1 MVIHTRVSAYCT
13 CLVLLFAV
21 TIAAQEPFRYRE
33 FQLGSDLATI
43 MKLTGANPQAA
54 KVIHARPA
62 VIKELEWRPRYFPRG
77 ESPQTDPVDMM
88 VFRFYEDQL
97 FTVVVDYDR
106 RRTEG
111 MTAADLIAAI
121 TAIYGPTSKLSS
133 LSSRPIG
140 PPTSQYSQYAF
151 PDTPLAIWGDAE
163 YSVTLLRVAYPAAF
177 RLVVTHTGLENLARR
192 ASIVATKL
200 DADEA
205 PQREIARQK
214 KEAEDSLAAQEK
226 AKTENKAVFRP

>member
-1 MVIHTRVSAYCT
+1 MVNDTRVSACCT
-13 CLVLLFAV
+13 CLVLLFAF

-43 MKLTGANPQAA
+43 VKLTGANPQAA

-62 VIKELEWRPRYFPRG
+62 VIKELEWRPRYYPRG
-77 ESPQTDPVDMM
+77 ESPQTDPVDVM

-97 FTVVVDYDR
+97 FTVTVDYDR

-111 MTAADLIAAI
+111 MTAEDLIAAI
-121 TAIYGPTSKLSS
+121 TAIYGPPSRLSAQ
-133 LSSRPIG
+133 PIG
-140 PPTSQYSQYAF
+140 PPTSKYGF

-163 YSVTLLRVAYPAAF
+163 YSVTLLRVAYPQAF
-177 RLVVTHTGLENLARR
+177 RLIVTLPRLDNLARS
-192 ASIVATKL
+192 ASVIAMKL

-205 PQREIARQK
+205 PQREIERQK

-226 AKTENKAVFRP
+226 AKAENKAVFRP

>member
-13 CLVLLFAV
+13 CLVLLFAF

-43 MKLTGANPQAA
+43 LKLTGANPQAA

-62 VIKELEWRPRYFPRG
+62 VIKELEWRPRYSPRG
-77 ESPQTDPVDMM
+77 EAPQTDPVDVM

-97 FTVVVDYDR
+97 STVIVDYDR

-111 MTAADLIAAI
+111 MNAADLIAAI
-121 TAIYGPTSKLSS
+121 TAIYGPTSTLA
-133 LSSRPIG
+133 SRPIG
-140 PPTSQYSQYAF
+140 PPTSQYGF
-151 PDTPLAIWGDAE
+151 PDTPLAVWGDAE

-177 RLVVTHTGLENLARR
+177 RLVVTQTGLENLARR
-192 ASIVATKL
+192 ASVMATKL

-214 KEAEDSLAAQEK
+214 KEVDDSLAAQEK
-226 AKTENKAVFRP
+226 AKTENMAVFKP